1 MSWDGKIIIDMHEA
15 CTMYNMYN
23 TILILPHT
31 YVIRIVYTL
40 LKVNNL

>member
-1 MSWDGKIIIDMHEA
+1 MSWDGKIRIDMHEA
-15 CTMYNMYN
+15 CTMYN